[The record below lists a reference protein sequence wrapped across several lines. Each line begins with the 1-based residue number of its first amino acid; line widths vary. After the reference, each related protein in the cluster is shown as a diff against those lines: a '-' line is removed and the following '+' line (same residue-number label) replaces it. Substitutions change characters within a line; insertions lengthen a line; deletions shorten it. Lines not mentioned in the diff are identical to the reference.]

1 MVEVRI
7 GVQHATRE
15 LVVESA
21 QDSEAITSAVS
32 AALTGESSVLS
43 LDDEKGRRIVVP
55 ADKLA
60 YVEIGEPSSRK
71 VGFGAL

>member
-1 MVEVRI
+1 MEVRI

-15 LVVESA
+15 LVVDTTETTQA
-21 QDSEAITSAVS
+21 VAEAVS
-32 AALTGESSVLS
+32 AAVAGKTPVFTLT
-43 LDDEKGRRIVVP
+43 DDRGRQVVVP

-60 YVEIGEPSSRK
+60 YVEIGEPEARR